1 MFRTKGSESH
11 NFVPSTSRVSTSFLA
26 QIPPTIPSLHPSSSS
41 SSLKTRDS
49 TRPGNESFVCG
60 PVLLIVPRIIY
71 SPWRASLPDIFP
83 ILPTQPFFRPSIPPP
98 LTSPFPFTACSFF
111 YTRSPPLGEDTSPE
125 GRCTL
130 SPNSIPLLS
139 LYSPPV

>member
-111 YTRSPPLGEDTSPE
+111 YTRIPPPWGGYVP
-125 GRCTL
+125 GGAMHFK
-130 SPNSIPLLS
+130 P
-139 LYSPPV
+139 